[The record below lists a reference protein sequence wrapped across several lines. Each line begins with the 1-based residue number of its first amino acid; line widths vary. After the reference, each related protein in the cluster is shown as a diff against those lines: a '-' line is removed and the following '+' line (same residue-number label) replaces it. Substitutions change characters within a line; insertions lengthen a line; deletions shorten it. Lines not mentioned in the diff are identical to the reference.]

1 MTPDLLHIAIVTY
14 RVDAEQFT
22 RVLQQLR
29 AAIHNAGSARQASV
43 KLTIVDNG
51 DDAALLREL
60 LQRNG
65 LADISE
71 VVVAGGNLGYGRAHN
86 LALARSAAKYHLI
99 MNPDVLVAENALTT
113 AIDFLDDHADVVALS
128 PHAVDGNGETA
139 FLCKRYPAVVDLAL
153 RGFAPRSLRRCFS
166 ARLDRYEHRAL
177 VARGEAADVDLISGC
192 FMFCRA
198 DALRQAG
205 GFDPAF
211 FLYFE
216 DFSLSLEL
224 RKFGRLMYVP
234 ACRITHYGGHAGR
247 KGLRHLL
254 HFARSALTFYRN
266 YGWKLR

>member
-1 MTPDLLHIAIVTY
+1 MTPELLHIAIVTY
-14 RVDAEQFT
+14 RVDAELFA
-22 RVLQQLR
+22 RVLQHLR
-29 AAIHNAGSARQASV
+29 ATIQRVSLQRHAPV

-51 DDAALLREL
+51 NDAALLREL
-60 LQRNG
+60 LQRHA
-65 LADISE
+65 LDELSE
-71 VVVAGGNLGYGRAHN
+71 VVAADSNLGYGRAHN
-86 LALARSAAKYHLI
+86 LALARSNATYHLI
-99 MNPDVLVAENALTT
+99 MNPDVLVADDALTT
-113 AIDFLDDHADVVALS
+113 AIDFLDNHADVAALS

-139 FLCKRYPAVVDLAL
+139 FLCKRYPAVIDLAL
-153 RGFAPRSLRRCFS
+153 RGFAPLSLRRRFS

-192 FMFCRA
+192 FMFCRT
-198 DALRQAG
+198 DALRKAG

-266 YGWKLR
+266 YGWKLL